1 MTTAVVKDNDGF
13 LWVGTEYGLN
23 RFDGYQFKLYN
34 KEKNGLY
41 SDKFIQ
47 DIKVDA
53 AGNLWLYYEDRVQQ
67 NLHNGNGFNAID
79 IFNPKTGKAIP
90 FQLFFKNNLP
100 FDLVDT
106 HLTHLI
112 DPKKRIWTPTK
123 KGELFLY
130 EEGRF
135 QKIFEQEG
143 MFFEYITV
151 DEQDNIWVGHDK
163 TLLKINLAGEVE
175 ENIPLSG
182 VLKGIWTGDNQQIWL
197 NIAQEIQVKYIDKF
211 VTHYTTEIWSKT
223 ETGDLLPFS
232 FIKNGV
238 PLEIKPINHLLTH
251 RSQAGYWYLEID
263 HELHVFDD
271 TGVFLYNYHDLLE
284 NIYTGYSHYFEER
297 GELWLPTPVGLLK
310 TAITKN
316 PFKLIH
322 SFSVFSDCRGITEN
336 REGNIFFRNKELYKW
351 QPKAQKIEQ
360 IEGLDGGYN
369 LTCADN
375 LLWMGLARRPSMA
388 FQLDL
393 KTGKN
398 HAYPAQNS
406 NLAFA
411 TFELKKSGTFLVGT
425 DKGIDL
431 VTPKEKK
438 YLRFTKYNEFDILE
452 TSEVYHFHE
461 NEAGIWIA
469 TNQGIFLMTR
479 EAGIIRHFSKD
490 SGDLPFDYIR
500 HFHEA
505 ENGDFWLATKGAGII
520 RWKPSL
526 VEGKLSE
533 SQQFTSKEGL
543 TNDYLYAV
551 YEDDFG
557 KLWMPSDEGL
567 MCMDKQTLKIKTF
580 LTEDGLPHNEFN
592 FTAHY
597 QAKNGTLYFGGL
609 GGLISFHPSIFS
621 DLPENNTPLV
631 FTKFSLFEEGQKAI
645 VDKTSQLKTTKKITL
660 NPTDKFLELEFAL
673 LDFDHPKLH
682 TYAYQIEGYSDQWN
696 YINENQLRITS
707 LPYGDYRLKII
718 GKNSSHGWSK
728 QELTLD
734 IEVQKPFYLE
744 VWFIGLSILSLLGL
758 TIGGVKWRLR
768 NLQKDRERLEKEVE
782 KRTATIQQQAQK
794 LQALDKAKTRFF
806 SNITHEFRTP
816 LTLVIGPLEQVME
829 RKLTEK
835 SKGKLT
841 SVLKNA
847 RHLLGLINQLLDL
860 SKLESGQM
868 KVEVTYGDINAYT
881 RELVHSIKPLADKKE
896 QTLQIAIAETA
907 WKTQFDKKK
916 WTKIIYNLLSNAIKY
931 TPEKGT
937 IQLELQSN
945 GDGQIHLRV
954 KDSGIGI
961 KKSQLAQIF
970 NRFYQVDDSST
981 RHQEGTGIGL
991 ALVKELVE
999 LQGGSIDVVSEH
1011 QKGTTFDIKLPV
1023 FEMSMVIETDI
1034 LPIIGIEKVSQ
1045 SQISEEKPL
1054 LVKTPIQS
1062 KQKEQLVILIIEDN
1076 AEMRRYIRDCL
1087 DERKYHITEA
1097 SNGIEGIDK
1106 AIELVPDLIISD
1118 VMMPGKN
1125 GFEVTE
1131 TLRST
1136 MSTSHIP
1143 IILLTAKSALESRL
1157 AGFKSGADVY
1167 LTKPFS
1173 PQELSLRI
1181 QKLIE
1186 IRELIRS
1193 SVGKS
1198 TYKEIKEPYEKENHF
1213 IKGVRSII
1221 EKHLT
1226 AIELN
1231 GEFIGQQM
1239 GMSRM
1244 QLHRKLK
1251 ALINQTASDFIM
1263 GIRLQKAYELL
1274 QTQNYNS
1281 SEVAYQTGF
1290 NSPSYFSRTF
1300 KKKYGYTPSDLLKK
1314 EGVI

>member
-1 MTTAVVKDNDGF
+1 M
-13 LWVGTEYGLN
+13 
-23 RFDGYQFKLYN
+23 
-34 KEKNGLY
+34 
-41 SDKFIQ
+41 
-47 DIKVDA
+47 
-53 AGNLWLYYEDRVQQ
+53 
-67 NLHNGNGFNAID
+67 
-79 IFNPKTGKAIP
+79 
-90 FQLFFKNNLP
+90 
-100 FDLVDT
+100 
-106 HLTHLI
+106 
-112 DPKKRIWTPTK
+112 
-123 KGELFLY
+123 
-130 EEGRF
+130 
-135 QKIFEQEG
+135 
-143 MFFEYITV
+143 
-151 DEQDNIWVGHDK
+151 
-163 TLLKINLAGEVE
+163 
-175 ENIPLSG
+175 
-182 VLKGIWTGDNQQIWL
+182 
-197 NIAQEIQVKYIDKF
+197 
-211 VTHYTTEIWSKT
+211 
-223 ETGDLLPFS
+223 
-232 FIKNGV
+232 
-238 PLEIKPINHLLTH
+238 
-251 RSQAGYWYLEID
+251 
-263 HELHVFDD
+263 
-271 TGVFLYNYHDLLE
+271 
-284 NIYTGYSHYFEER
+284 
-297 GELWLPTPVGLLK
+297 
-310 TAITKN
+310 
-316 PFKLIH
+316 
-322 SFSVFSDCRGITEN
+322 
-336 REGNIFFRNKELYKW
+336 
-351 QPKAQKIEQ
+351 
-360 IEGLDGGYN
+360 
-369 LTCADN
+369 
-375 LLWMGLARRPSMA
+375 
-388 FQLDL
+388 
-393 KTGKN
+393 
-398 HAYPAQNS
+398 
-406 NLAFA
+406 
-411 TFELKKSGTFLVGT
+411 
-425 DKGIDL
+425 
-431 VTPKEKK
+431 
-438 YLRFTKYNEFDILE
+438 
-452 TSEVYHFHE
+452 
-461 NEAGIWIA
+461 
-469 TNQGIFLMTR
+469 
-479 EAGIIRHFSKD
+479 
-490 SGDLPFDYIR
+490 
-500 HFHEA
+500 
-505 ENGDFWLATKGAGII
+505 
-520 RWKPSL
+520 
-526 VEGKLSE
+526 
-533 SQQFTSKEGL
+533 
-543 TNDYLYAV
+543 
-551 YEDDFG
+551 
-557 KLWMPSDEGL
+557 
-567 MCMDKQTLKIKTF
+567 
-580 LTEDGLPHNEFN
+580 
-592 FTAHY
+592 
-597 QAKNGTLYFGGL
+597 
-609 GGLISFHPSIFS
+609 
-621 DLPENNTPLV
+621 
-631 FTKFSLFEEGQKAI
+631 
-645 VDKTSQLKTTKKITL
+645 
-660 NPTDKFLELEFAL
+660 
-673 LDFDHPKLH
+673 
-682 TYAYQIEGYSDQWN
+682 
-696 YINENQLRITS
+696 
-707 LPYGDYRLKII
+707 PYGDYRLKII

-881 RELVHSIKPLADKKE
+881 RELVHGIKPLADKKE

-1125 GFEVTE
+1125 GFEVT
-1131 TLRST
+1131 TKLRST
-1136 MSTSHIP
+1136 VSTSHIP

-1173 PQELSLRI
+1173 PKELSLRI